1 MAVSEST
8 WKKVFKVVE
17 DARTR
22 MKPNVQQE
30 VIKCPICGKHTAYIK
45 RANEYNHGDHYSA
58 ACSRGCFSIKE

>member
-30 VIKCPICGKHTAYIK
+30 VIKCPICHHHTAYIK
-45 RANEYNHGDHYSA
+45 RSNEYNQGTAYTA